1 MLKLPANTDLQ
12 MTWYNT
18 SHALWMA
25 GFSIQQLLATW
36 ILVGILDQS
45 PETVGLAQLLIGV
58 PALIFMLWGG
68 VIGDRVDGR
77 GLLIQ
82 SHLLSIIPPL
92 VLALAVYLDQ
102 LGVWILILTA
112 LVANLLNSASN
123 PARNTILNLVAG
135 GRLQWAIS
143 LSTGIGAIATMIGT
157 RVAGSIDQIGLVQ
170 VLLLQSACFGVG
182 AIFLIGL
189 RASGP
194 STDAPSPNPNASSTA
209 LPQPST
215 YSIIR
220 AGLVYTWRFK
230 LARDLVGLNFFSSFF
245 NAGAWMVAIPF
256 IISRIYAGDALLLAN
271 ITVVFYFGSLI
282 ANFGLLKF
290 MPLSRPGQV
299 YLILQLSRVLVLYL
313 IWYEPSM
320 TWLWIAAAFWG
331 FNMGVTNT
339 MSRVM
344 IQEIAEPAFRARLMS
359 VFTLGLMS
367 ATPMGSLVLGIVIGQ
382 FGELNALIPGM
393 LASIMI
399 FYYGYKRSDIWQ
411 YRSPVLAAPDP
422 A

>member
-1 MLKLPANTDLQ
+1 MLKLPVNTDLQ

-25 GFSIQQLLATW
+25 GFSIQQLLVTW

-143 LSTGIGAIATMIGT
+143 LSTGIGAIATMIGHSGCRQHRSNWARSSAAT
-157 RVAGSIDQIGLVQ
+157 SKRV
-170 VLLLQSACFGVG
+170 
-182 AIFLIGL
+182 
-189 RASGP
+189 
-194 STDAPSPNPNASSTA
+194 
-209 LPQPST
+209 
-215 YSIIR
+215 
-220 AGLVYTWRFK
+220 
-230 LARDLVGLNFFSSFF
+230 
-245 NAGAWMVAIPF
+245 
-256 IISRIYAGDALLLAN
+256 
-271 ITVVFYFGSLI
+271 
-282 ANFGLLKF
+282 
-290 MPLSRPGQV
+290 
-299 YLILQLSRVLVLYL
+299 
-313 IWYEPSM
+313 
-320 TWLWIAAAFWG
+320 FWG
-331 FNMGVTNT
+331 GRYLFN
-339 MSRVM
+339 R
-344 IQEIAEPAFRARLMS
+344 IARKWPINRCPIA
-359 VFTLGLMS
+359 
-367 ATPMGSLVLGIVIGQ
+367 
-382 FGELNALIPGM
+382 
-393 LASIMI
+393 
-399 FYYGYKRSDIWQ
+399 
-411 YRSPVLAAPDP
+411 
-422 A
+422 

>member
-1 MLKLPANTDLQ
+1 MLKLPVNTDLQ

-25 GFSIQQLLATW
+25 GFSIQQLLVTW

-157 RVAGSIDQIGLVQ
+157 RVAGSNDQIGLVQ
-170 VLLLQSACFGVG
+170 VLLLQSACLGVVDL
-182 AIFLIGL
+182 ILIG
-189 RASGP
+189 
-194 STDAPSPNPNASSTA
+194 
-209 LPQPST
+209 
-215 YSIIR
+215 
-220 AGLVYTWRFK
+220 
-230 LARDLVGLNFFSSFF
+230 
-245 NAGAWMVAIPF
+245 
-256 IISRIYAGDALLLAN
+256 
-271 ITVVFYFGSLI
+271 
-282 ANFGLLKF
+282 
-290 MPLSRPGQV
+290 
-299 YLILQLSRVLVLYL
+299 
-313 IWYEPSM
+313 
-320 TWLWIAAAFWG
+320 
-331 FNMGVTNT
+331 
-339 MSRVM
+339 
-344 IQEIAEPAFRARLMS
+344 
-359 VFTLGLMS
+359 
-367 ATPMGSLVLGIVIGQ
+367 
-382 FGELNALIPGM
+382 
-393 LASIMI
+393 
-399 FYYGYKRSDIWQ
+399 
-411 YRSPVLAAPDP
+411 
-422 A
+422 